1 MSLVPRTL
9 RPATALCWLVGL
21 TALLWGAAVAPA
33 QDQAAATTAAGPNV
47 ILIVADDLGAAD
59 LGCYGSRYH
68 QTPQL
73 DQMAKDGLR
82 LTSAYSAAPV
92 CSPTRAALLTG
103 KHPARLHLTD
113 WLPGRPNRPDQ
124 PLNRPQ
130 FRQELPLEEVT
141 LAERFHAAGYATGHI
156 GKWHLGGA
164 GFGPLQQGFDSN
176 IAGDHTGTP
185 LSYIAPFRNQER
197 FMPGLEQAPDGE
209 YLTDRLTA
217 EAVTFINAH
226 RERPFFLY
234 LPHYTPHTPLTAR
247 PDLQAKWEAKE
258 RPSAPGAQANPIY
271 GAMLE
276 SLDEGVGKIRQA
288 LEAAGIAQNTLVLFT
303 SDNGGLSTLE
313 GPRTPSTANAP
324 HREGKGFLY
333 EGGIR
338 IPLLAVWPGQLAAGQ
353 SNNTP
358 VVSHDLVPTLAALC
372 GLPTPEGVD
381 GVSLAGHWLKGE
393 AAPVRDLHW
402 HYPHYSNQRAR
413 PGAAIRRGS
422 RKLVEFFE
430 TGRRELFDVEK
441 DPSESRNLAG
451 DSPTEVEEL
460 ATALHAWQ
468 ERVGAQSMTANP
480 EFVPNPQG
488 ADGVVL
494 LPAKNARVE
503 GIMLRY
509 EPLPHKETLGF
520 WVRESDWASW
530 EFTIREPGRF
540 AIEILQGCGPGSG
553 GSTVEFQVG
562 DQVVPMTVEETKGFQ
577 DFRRRTIGELTV
589 KEAGRHTLTVK
600 PVKKPGVAVM
610 DLREIKLVPLR

>member
-1 MSLVPRTL
+1 
-9 RPATALCWLVGL
+9 
-21 TALLWGAAVAPA
+21 
-33 QDQAAATTAAGPNV
+33 
-47 ILIVADDLGAAD
+47 
-59 LGCYGSRYH
+59 
-68 QTPQL
+68 
-73 DQMAKDGLR
+73 
-82 LTSAYSAAPV
+82 
-92 CSPTRAALLTG
+92 
-103 KHPARLHLTD
+103 
-113 WLPGRPNRPDQ
+113 
-124 PLNRPQ
+124 
-130 FRQELPLEEVT
+130 
-141 LAERFHAAGYATGHI
+141 
-156 GKWHLGGA
+156 
-164 GFGPLQQGFDSN
+164 
-176 IAGDHTGTP
+176 
-185 LSYIAPFRNQER
+185 
-197 FMPGLEQAPDGE
+197 
-209 YLTDRLTA
+209 
-217 EAVTFINAH
+217 
-226 RERPFFLY
+226 
-234 LPHYTPHTPLTAR
+234 
-247 PDLQAKWEAKE
+247 
-258 RPSAPGAQANPIY
+258 
-271 GAMLE
+271 
-276 SLDEGVGKIRQA
+276 
-288 LEAAGIAQNTLVLFT
+288 
-303 SDNGGLSTLE
+303 
-313 GPRTPSTANAP
+313 
-324 HREGKGFLY
+324 
-333 EGGIR
+333 
-338 IPLLAVWPGQLAAGQ
+338 
-353 SNNTP
+353 